1 MIKRSLSSIV
11 DQALLSA
18 LNFGVGVYLISF
30 AAKEVY
36 GLYVQL
42 FAVGVLLCGVID
54 ALIGNAIANLMSR
67 SEPDEIDA
75 VMADAQVLAR
85 LLGVGLGILSCIGA
99 WVLQIQT
106 GSHGHEAVTAISF
119 GAYIVSLTFRDFKRA
134 SLNLRQ
140 RATEVLRLDATYAVL
155 AALGGAAVHALGSAT
170 VSQVFA
176 TLCLANALATAS
188 TTSVIQGAFWA
199 SREVLVGRFT
209 QFWGLTR
216 WALPG
221 LATGWLGN
229 SVYLYI
235 VGFSLGLAA
244 TAELNASRL
253 LLMPITLL
261 TVAWQQ
267 MSRADIAR
275 LVKDGT
281 RTGFNRFL
289 LKSAVVIALPVAVYL
304 LVLFELFDEVVSFVS
319 LQRYE
324 HLTELLRFWVVYAL
338 MYAVKFVGTCLLVGF
353 GAYKPLLKM
362 SVSSLLIQVVLLFTL
377 PEYFGVSAV
386 IWCLWASEF
395 FELTAVWLY
404 LMPGHLRLL
413 KTSQVTS

>member
-1 MIKRSLSSIV
+1 MIKRSLSSIA

-67 SEPDEIDA
+67 SEANEMDA
-75 VMADAQVLAR
+75 TMADAQVLAR
-85 LLGVGLGILSCIGA
+85 LLGVALGIVSCIGA
-99 WVLQIQT
+99 WVLQTQT
-106 GSHGHEAVTAISF
+106 GPHGHEGVTAISF

-140 RATEVLRLDATYAVL
+140 RATEVLRLDATYAVM
-155 AALGGAAVHALGSAT
+155 AVLGGYAMHVLGSAT
-170 VSQVFA
+170 VAQVFA
-176 TLCLANALATAS
+176 VLCMANALATVS
-188 TTSVIQGAFWA
+188 TSSVIQGSFWA
-199 SREVLVGRFT
+199 SRDVLVGRFT

-275 LVKDGT
+275 LVKNGNRSD
-281 RTGFNRFL
+281 FNRFL
-289 LKSAVVIALPVAVYL
+289 RRAAVVIALPASIYL
-304 LVLFELFDEVVSFVS
+304 FVLFELFNEIVSVVS

-324 HLTELLRFWVVYAL
+324 HLTELLRFWIVYAF

-362 SVSSLLIQVVLLFTL
+362 SMTSLLLQVILLYTL
-377 PEYFGVSAV
+377 PGQFGVIAV
-386 IWCLWASEF
+386 IWCLWISEF
-395 FELTAVWLY
+395 FELTTVWFY
-404 LMPGHLRLL
+404 LMPRRLRLM
-413 KTSQVTS
+413 KAS